1 MKYEGKYKEMAE
13 QFRRDGADKYLIE
26 KFIREEMM
34 LDGLDP
40 DTGKLIEEAADAG
53 ALPKGEINPNAY
65 DEWMQYPE
73 DVQQLFLTNA
83 LCDNCGEAAFADGY
97 TVRKIKYGL
106 LIEGVC
112 DKCGAPIKRL
122 VEE

>member
-1 MKYEGKYKEMAE
+1 MKYEGKNK
-13 QFRRDGADKYLIE
+13 
-26 KFIREEMM
+26 
-34 LDGLDP
+34 
-40 DTGKLIEEAADAG
+40 EAADTG
-53 ALPKGEINPNAY
+53 ACPKGEINPNAY

-112 DKCGAPIKRL
+112 DKCGAPITRL